1 MPEKRL
7 PIFSHASSMR
17 ERVGRNIWKVGT
29 LVKKIRVFLANVG
42 DRPLVFPLVTPPL
55 GIMYLASYIRSK
67 FSAEFCL
74 VNQKLHNDSND
85 ALVQTAVDF
94 KADVVG
100 LGALTSAAHNLPYIT
115 KKIQDLL
122 PHALILLGGP
132 HVSAF
137 GEKSLEGNAAHA
149 AVPGEGELVFEVI
162 VRHWFEGD
170 GLKDVPGIFRREKD
184 GTIVTN
190 SGRMPFIQD
199 VDTLPMP
206 AYDLIDLP
214 AYWKRQSMPPIPR
227 RRYASLFS
235 SRGCPYKCAYCHRIF
250 GDTFRGH
257 SAERI
262 VDEITFLSKR
272 YEISDFEFIDDIFNL
287 DKKRLLAFCDLVGRR
302 NLKTRLVFP
311 NGVRTDIFTREEIEA
326 LVDAGM
332 YFASFA
338 LESGSPRIQRL
349 VRKNLNIGNFLKNV
363 EFAVRRGVYA
373 HGFAM
378 LGFPTETEEEMQMTI
393 DVACASRLHTSSFF
407 TVTPFPNTELHQMA
421 RRLCPEKIAAIDY
434 ADMEYSGISVNLSAV
449 SDEILYAYQRKAHR
463 SFFLNPVRM
472 MRIIRDFP
480 QPHLL
485 PFYLPIYLRRASKG
499 LH

>member
-1 MPEKRL
+1 MRRNNRTRYPEGIN
-7 PIFSHASSMR
+7 P
-17 ERVGRNIWKVGT
+17 
-29 LVKKIRVFLANVG
+29 VKKIRVFLANVG
-42 DRPLVFPLVTPPL
+42 DRPRVFQLVTPPL
-55 GIMYLASYIRSK
+55 GIMSLAAYIRSK

-74 VNQKLHNDSND
+74 VNQKLHNLSND
-85 ALVQTAVDF
+85 ALVKMAVDF

-100 LGALTSAAHNLPYIT
+100 LGALTSASHNLRYIT
-115 KKIQDLL
+115 QSIQAQL
-122 PHALILLGGP
+122 PGALILLGGP

-137 GEKSLEGNAAHA
+137 EEKSLAGNAAHA

-162 VRHWFEGD
+162 LRHWFEGD
-170 GLKDVPGIFRREKD
+170 GLADVPGIFRRDQD
-184 GTIVTN
+184 GAIVMN
-190 SGRMPFIQD
+190 PGRMPFIQD
-199 VDTLPMP
+199 VDILPPP

-262 VDEITFLSKR
+262 VDEITFLSKK
-272 YEISDFEFIDDIFNL
+272 YGISDFEFVDDIFNL
-287 DKKRLLAFCDLVGRR
+287 DRKRLMAFCDQIHSR

-311 NGVRTDIFTREEIEA
+311 NGVRTDIFMTEEIEA

-338 LESGSPRIQRL
+338 LETGSPRIQSL
-349 VRKNLNIGNFLKNV
+349 VRKNLNIGKFLKNV
-363 EFAVRRGVYA
+363 EIAVSRGVYA
-373 HGFAM
+373 NGFAM

-393 DVACASRLHTSSFF
+393 DVACSSHLHTCSFF
-407 TVTPFPNTELHQMA
+407 TVTPFPNTELYEMA
-421 RRLCPEKIAAIDY
+421 QRLCPEKIATIDY
-434 ADMEYSGISVNLSAV
+434 TDMEYSGISVNLSAV
-449 SDEILYAYQRKAHR
+449 SDDTLYAYQRKANR
-463 SFFLNPVRM
+463 TFFLNPLRM
-472 MRIIRDFP
+472 MRIVRDFP

-485 PFYLPIYLRRASKG
+485 PFYLPVFLRRASKG